1 MFKELFINQIN
12 QAKNLEIVYQDD
24 TKVTVLN
31 IEDDFE
37 IVYVFDG
44 NGNLVNTY

>member
-12 QAKNLEIVYQDD
+12 QAKNLKVFTQND

-31 IEDDFE
+31 IEDDVVT
-37 IVYVFDG
+37 VYIFDD
-44 NGNLVNTY
+44 NGNLVDIY

>member
-12 QAKNLEIVYQDD
+12 QSENLRVTEV
-24 TKVTVLN
+24 TTHKVVVEN

-37 IVYVFDG
+37 MIYKFDD

>member
-12 QAKNLEIVYQDD
+12 QAKNLEVFTQND

-31 IEDDFE
+31 IEDDTVT
-37 IVYVFDG
+37 VYIFDD
-44 NGNLVNTY
+44 NGNLVDIY

>member
-12 QAKNLEIVYQDD
+12 QAKNLEVVYQND
-24 TKVTVLN
+24 KEVTVLN
-31 IEDDFE
+31 IEDDVE
-37 IVYVFDG
+37 TLYIFDN

>member
-1 MFKELFINQIN
+1 MFKELFINQII

-37 IVYVFDG
+37 IVYVFDN

>member
-37 IVYVFDG
+37 IVYVFDS

>member
-12 QAKNLEIVYQDD
+12 QSENLEVVYQNA
-24 TKVTVLN
+24 TEVTVLN
-31 IEDDFE
+31 IEDDVE
-37 IVYVFDG
+37 TLYIFDS

>member
-12 QAKNLEIVYQDD
+12 QSKNLEVVYQNA
-24 TKVTVLN
+24 TEVTVLN
-31 IEDDFE
+31 IEDDVE
-37 IVYVFDG
+37 TLYIFDN

>member
-12 QAKNLEIVYQDD
+12 QSENLRVTEV
-24 TKVTVLN
+24 TTHKVVVEN

-37 IVYVFDG
+37 MIYEFDD

>member
-12 QAKNLEIVYQDD
+12 QSKNLEVVYQND
-24 TKVTVLN
+24 KEVTVLN
-31 IEDDFE
+31 IEDDVE
-37 IVYVFDG
+37 TLYIFDN